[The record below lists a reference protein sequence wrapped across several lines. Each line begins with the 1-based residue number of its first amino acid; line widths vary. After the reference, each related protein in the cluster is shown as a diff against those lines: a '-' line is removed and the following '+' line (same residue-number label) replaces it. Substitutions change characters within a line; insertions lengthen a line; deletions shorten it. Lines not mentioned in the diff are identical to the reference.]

1 MIVSTMNDL
10 PGYRVTEV
18 LGDVFGL
25 TVLVRSGASNIE
37 AGLKSFLGG
46 EPRGMVKELHDFRLE
61 ARKRLIRAA
70 EKAGADAV
78 LAVRYEANDLRDL
91 GTEICAYGTAV
102 RVQKVD

>member
-25 TVLVRSGASNIE
+25 TVLVRSGLSGIE
-37 AGLKSFLGG
+37 AGLKTFLGG
-46 EPRGMVKELHDFRLE
+46 EPRGMARELHDFRLE
-61 ARKRLIRAA
+61 ARKRLVKAA
-70 EKAGADAV
+70 EKMGADAV
-78 LAVRYEANDLRDL
+78 LAVRYEANDLRYL

-102 RVQKVD
+102 RVQKVS